1 MHLET
6 ECPINIVLMPGSS
19 LGFTLGLTLDSKS
32 STLSFTVKDLNFRW
46 TTPAWYRNPVCLLRV
61 AGLNPVWLCN

>member
-32 STLSFTVKDLNFRW
+32 STLSFIVKDLNFRW
-46 TTPAWYRNPVCLLRV
+46 TTPVWYKDPVCLLRV